1 RKKFRDIFPNY
12 RKSHIYNLFTEKII
26 PSGGEQFLPLFN
38 EKLSTLF
45 EYLDD
50 YSVFLNTD
58 FNQLFETRLENINDY
73 FDSRYTSNDHFYLN
87 PEYLYLN
94 KNLFNNFLENKNIFQ
109 LNSFNNEKNIQT
121 DTKIVSNLSSIRK
134 EIDFNLINKFF
145 EINSKIKKIIICCRS
160 IGSLKRVNK
169 ILLENINL
177 KPHLID
183 NIKEIYAHNILCT
196 VLNLEESFEFNDIF
210 YINEK
215 TLFGYNFSPKKK
227 FTNKR
232 DIIFEELNKF
242 TKNSILVHFDYGLCR
257 FNDIIKINLNDS
269 IHDCIELE
277 FADT

>member
-1 RKKFRDIFPNY
+1 M
-12 RKSHIYNLFTEKII
+12 
-26 PSGGEQFLPLFN
+26 
-38 EKLSTLF
+38 
-45 EYLDD
+45 
-50 YSVFLNTD
+50 
-58 FNQLFETRLENINDY
+58 
-73 FDSRYTSNDHFYLN
+73 
-87 PEYLYLN
+87 N
-94 KNLFNNFLENKNIFQ
+94 KNLFNNFLEKKNIFQ

-134 EIDFNLINKFF
+134 IIDFNFINKFF

-183 NIKEIYAHNILCT
+183 SIEGIYDHNILCT

-215 TLFGYNFSPKKK
+215 TLFGYNFSLKKK

-232 DIIFEELNKF
+232 DFIFEELNKKF
-242 TKNSILVHFDYGLCR
+242 LTYFF
-257 FNDIIKINLNDS
+257 FN
-269 IHDCIELE
+269 IHRHDNHQI
-277 FADT
+277 